1 MMRLPA
7 RRRRRLPLT
16 PLIDVIFLLLLFF
29 MLSSTFLRFSEV
41 EVASAGA
48 AQGGASGGPAA
59 LLRLSADGTLS
70 LNGET
75 VSEDSLLDALRTLGE
90 SGTTRLVLTAGAGSA
105 VQDLVDVLALV
116 EDGPMPVILAGGAPA
131 TPDATPSAAA
141 DAAAD
146 GGPAPQATGA
156 RP

>member
-1 MMRLPA
+1 MRVDAP
-7 RRRRRLPLT
+7 RFVRRRLGLT

-48 AQGGASGGPAA
+48 SRGGASGGPAA

-131 TPDATPSAAA
+131 TPGAA
-141 DAAAD
+141 DAPA
-146 GGPAPQATGA
+146 GGGAAPQETGG